1 MFLLLLD
8 GLIMS
13 TIIYPQFQQ
22 VWSGTGAPSSTIVL
36 GQGGTIYLGDFYI
49 DTNTYNLY
57 NFISLGSF
65 DSDTQTYS
73 DCTFQE
79 IATSANVLSVLNNVG
94 WNLNTS
100 RSYSL
105 RSSPAFSTY
114 YTPSVTND
122 TLVCAIVSVT
132 STVLTAGTVLFQVNS
147 ETVGEA
153 SITGLAAT
161 NIQTITSLVPAN
173 AEYQLINSSG
183 TASIISINEVQL

>member
-1 MFLLLLD
+1 
-8 GLIMS
+8 MS
-13 TIIYPQFQQ
+13 TIIYPASQQ
-22 VWSGTGAPSSTIVL
+22 VWSGTGVPSSTIVL

-49 DTNTYNLY
+49 DANTLALY
-57 NFISLGSF
+57 NFTSLGSF

-79 IATSANVLSVLNNVG
+79 IATSVNVLSVLNNAG

-105 RSSPAFSTY
+105 RSSPAFSTA

-147 ETVGEA
+147 GSGFVTICEA

-161 NIQTITSLVPAN
+161 NIQTITCLVPAN
-173 AEYQLINSSG
+173 ASYQLVNSSG
-183 TASIISINEVQL
+183 TASIVSLNELQL